1 VERVQLEKDVFV
13 KWVGFLVWGLDHL
26 QLVSQN
32 ISKHLET
39 YQNIPKHTKTYQ
51 NIPKHTKTYQKVAEE
66 EAFRNEAQVVLF
78 GVFGG
83 RFFCF
88 HFGLLFVGEA

>member
-1 VERVQLEKDVFV
+1 VERVQLEKNVFA

-32 ISKHLET
+32 ISKHLE
-39 YQNIPKHTKTYQ
+39 TYQ

>member
-1 VERVQLEKDVFV
+1 MERVQLEKDVFV

-32 ISKHLET
+32 ISKHLE
-39 YQNIPKHTKTYQ
+39 TYQ

>member
-1 VERVQLEKDVFV
+1 VERVQLEKDVFA

-39 YQNIPKHTKTYQ
+39 YQ
-51 NIPKHTKTYQKVAEE
+51 KVAEE
-66 EAFRNEAQVVLF
+66 EAFRSVGQVFLF
-78 GVFGG
+78 GVLAADF
-83 RFFCF
+83 
-88 HFGLLFVGEA
+88 LFVFWVAFSWRSLNHLQAGTIFDKI

>member
-26 QLVSQN
+26 QLVSQK
-32 ISKHLET
+32 IPKHLE
-39 YQNIPKHTKTYQ
+39 TYQ

>member
-51 NIPKHTKTYQKVAEE
+51 KVAEE

>member
-1 VERVQLEKDVFV
+1 MGWFS
-13 KWVGFLVWGLDHL
+13 GLGL
-26 QLVSQN
+26 GSSATGL
-32 ISKHLET
+32 
-39 YQNIPKHTKTYQ
+39 PKNTKTSR
-51 NIPKHTKTYQKVAEE
+51 NVPKHTKTYQKVAEE
-66 EAFRNEAQVVLF
+66 EAFRNETQVFLF